1 VRRYTG
7 SLPSRRDCDPNFRV
21 SRSGRSPA
29 GHDLFDSDL
38 DALADV
44 LDQHRAAALG
54 PSSSNG
60 TNETDGVNVPGT
72 LEQTA

>member
-1 VRRYTG
+1 MRRYTG

-21 SRSGRSPA
+21 SGSGRSPA
-29 GHDLFDSDL
+29 GDDLFDSDL

-54 PSSSNG
+54 R
-60 TNETDGVNVPGT
+60 E
-72 LEQTA
+72 